1 MLIRSQ
7 DLLKKKKP
15 SFKDAFGKTVVV
27 LNSEVTSTLLMLQR
41 LYGALYRAR
50 KKRPRQISQ
59 NCSYFIAAQT
69 VSLILFGSYLWS
81 HFLIMERWFK
91 LKNVL
96 MLLQFTSPDPETRA
110 KSANANNYSY
120 EKQHLILLVTIWYYE
135 M

>member
-7 DLLKKKKP
+7 DLLKK

-69 VSLILFGSYLWS
+69 VSLILFGSYLRS
-81 HFLIMERWFK
+81 HFFNNGAMIQAQER
-91 LKNVL
+91 
-96 MLLQFTSPDPETRA
+96 PYA
-110 KSANANNYSY
+110 
-120 EKQHLILLVTIWYYE
+120 VTVHVA
-135 M
+135 